1 MACPRSIRLLGAAKR
16 AALVAALLACPSR
29 GAALEPSRQ
38 ISEYVHDAWSSRDGL
53 PEGAVFALQETA
65 DGYLWLGTQCCLVRF
80 DGERFVRYESG
91 ARGLGQYSFV
101 RDLLQRADGSLWG
114 ASAGGVSHFDGKRF
128 EWFDEKRGF
137 THPFVYALSEHDGK
151 LWAGTGGSGVWG
163 LSAGRFVPHPAY
175 VAEPGLPANV
185 NAVLSHENGTLWAAT
200 DSGVLRLGPPS
211 RRFTTLD
218 GLPSDGVNALL
229 LDPDGTLWAGTRLGL
244 AKSADG
250 ERFELDARFDG
261 ANVTALFR
269 DGQQGL
275 WIGTSTGAFRA
286 GAHGAEAVDSSSS
299 TVLAIAEDRSGGMW
313 LGTASGLERL
323 RDGAFVT
330 IGRKQ
335 GLSDETI
342 LNVLPRR
349 AGGLWVLD
357 ASGAITVE
365 ERGRRTQVAKPG
377 SVEGSGMLG
386 MAETPDGHLWIA
398 AAELLEFAEG
408 TWRRYRH
415 GVDGFSVVM
424 ADGEGLLLAQ
434 TAGDGKSRI
443 LRFRAGV
450 FTPLS
455 VAVPLNH
462 VQRLHRDRAGRLW
475 ISTGGTGLVRLSGS
489 ETKVFRASDGLPN
502 DIVYGLGEEPNGRF
516 WVATRSGLARIEND
530 QIVSFAKI
538 AGTPQLSPEHVY
550 LDAFEQL
557 WVTADD
563 GIYRMPL
570 AQLERA
576 AREQVAVEPRV
587 YTTRDGLRSIEVSWR
602 SSAQAVEADGRL
614 SYATARGL
622 SSIETGKV
630 GKPQPVPQVQLEA
643 VSVAGSVVDSADARI
658 SIANRRDPVT
668 ISYSSPELSGRA
680 GLEFRYR
687 LFGFDH
693 DWVNAGPSRAAHYGN
708 LPAGK
713 YEFLVSARRRGGAFS
728 EPLRLMSIDV
738 APRWFETFIARSAFG
753 LGLGLLVYGLHR
765 LRLLHLRR
773 SEKLLKQKVAERT
786 AALQAEVV
794 ERQSAEARAKE
805 LAEKLEHRV
814 QERTAEL
821 ELARLAAKR
830 SEERYALAVRG
841 AEDGLWDWDLAG
853 GFIYFSP
860 RWKELL
866 GYGDHELASHLDAWF
881 AHVHPE
887 DLAGLRSALT
897 LTRDH
902 PGLIRHEYRV
912 IDRHGKERWLLCRG
926 VVVFDTE
933 RNAVRAAGSQTDTT
947 ERRRAEDELRRSAT
961 HDALTGLPNRSLF
974 ADRLEQ
980 VMRSARGEARLF
992 AVLVVD
998 LDGFQNVN
1006 EALGHAAGDQL
1017 LVATTQR
1024 LLEAIGPSDT
1034 LARLGGD
1041 EFAVLVPNVA
1051 DQAQVNALADR
1062 LQRVVSQPLRFQSKD
1077 VSVAAA
1083 IGIKLSSV
1091 DWQSLEGLLADA
1103 NLALSRAKSEGRGRH
1118 HVFQPELRR
1127 EVEERLR
1134 IEAGLRRALER
1145 EELVLHYQPIV
1156 SLVNG
1161 SVLGV
1166 EALVRWQ
1173 DPDRGLIP
1181 PAQFIGIA
1189 EACGLMVPLSEW
1201 VLSAACRQAKR
1212 WQIEFGAS
1220 LRVAVNLPPVRLSD
1234 PGLAKKIAAEL
1245 DRHGLPASALGIE
1258 IVESS
1263 LVESH
1268 ETVLANLSE
1277 LKNAGIQV
1285 AIDDFGTGYS
1295 SFSYLKRLPVNY
1307 LKIDRAFTQRI
1318 PTDPTDTAICN
1329 ALLAMAGELKLLA
1342 VAEGVENKQQAD
1354 HLRAFGCKVA
1364 QGFYFSRPLPAD
1376 ECTRFIHENRMR
1388 EGALALAPTMP
1399 GVALASNG

>member
-1 MACPRSIRLLGAAKR
+1 MARARSTRRLGAAKWV
-16 AALVAALLACPSR
+16 ALVLGSLVCPPQA
-29 GAALEPSRQ
+29 AALEPTRQ
-38 ISEYVHDAWSSRDGL
+38 INEFVHDAWSSRDGL
-53 PEGAVFALQETA
+53 PEGTVFALRETA

-80 DGERFVRYESG
+80 DGERFVRYETG
-91 ARGLGQYSFV
+91 TLGLGQYSFV
-101 RDLLQRADGSLWG
+101 RDLLQRADGSLWS
-114 ASAGGVSHFDGKRF
+114 ASVGGVTRFDGKRF

-137 THPFVYALSEHDGK
+137 THPFVYVITEDNGK

-163 LSAGRFVPHPAY
+163 LSGGRFVPHPAY
-175 VAEPGLPANV
+175 LADPALPAKV
-185 NAVLSHENGTLWAAT
+185 NAVVPDGNGRLWVAT
-200 DSGVLRLGPPS
+200 DSGLLRLGPLTQ
-211 RRFTTLD
+211 RLTTSH
-218 GLPSDGVNALL
+218 GLPSDGVNVLL
-229 LDPDGTLWAGTRLGL
+229 LDRDGTLWAGTRLGL
-244 AKSADG
+244 AKSANG
-250 ERFELDARFDG
+250 ESFELEPSFGRS
-261 ANVTALFR
+261 NVTALFR
-269 DGQQGL
+269 DGQQRL
-275 WIGTSTGAFRA
+275 WVGTSTGAFRA
-286 GAHGAEAVDSSSS
+286 AAFAAEPVDVGTSAVYA
-299 TVLAIAEDRSGGMW
+299 LAEDRSGGMW
-313 LGTASGLERL
+313 FGTATGLERL

-330 IGRKQ
+330 IGRNQ

-349 AGGLWVLD
+349 AGGLWLLD
-357 ASGAITVE
+357 ASGAITIA
-365 ERGRRTQVAKPG
+365 ERGRHTQVAKPG
-377 SVEGSGMLG
+377 TIEGGGMLG

-398 AAELLEFAEG
+398 AAELLEFADG
-408 TWRRYRH
+408 TWRRHRN
-415 GVDGFSVVM
+415 GQDGFSVVI
-424 ADGEGLLLAQ
+424 ADGAGLLLAQ
-434 TAGDGKSRI
+434 TAGDGKST
-443 LRFRAGV
+443 LSRFEAGV
-450 FTPLS
+450 FTPLP
-455 VAVPLNH
+455 VGAPLSH
-462 VQRLHRDRAGRLW
+462 VQRLLRDRRGRLW
-475 ISTGGTGLVRLSGS
+475 ISTGGTGLVRLSGT
-489 ETKVFRASDGLPN
+489 ETKVFRTRDGLPN
-502 DIVYGLGEEPNGRF
+502 DIVYGLAEEPNGRL
-516 WVATRSGLARIEND
+516 WVGTRSGLALIEND
-530 QIVSFAKI
+530 KTHSFAKVP
-538 AGTPQLSPEHVY
+538 GTPQLSLEHLH
-550 LDAFEQL
+550 LDAFGQL

-563 GIYRMPL
+563 GVHRIAL
-570 AQLERA
+570 VALERA
-576 AREQVAVEPRV
+576 MREQVPVEARV

-622 SSIETGKV
+622 SWIETSKV
-630 GKPQPVPQVQLEA
+630 GKPEPVPRVRLET
-643 VSVAGSVVDSADARI
+643 VSVAGAAVDATNARVSVQ
-658 SIANRRDPVT
+658 NRRDPVT

-680 GLEFRYR
+680 GLEFRY
-687 LFGFDH
+687 LLVGFDQE
-693 DWVNAGPSRAAHYGN
+693 WVNAGPSRAAHYGN

-713 YEFLVSARRRGGAFS
+713 YDFLVSARLRGGAFS
-728 EPLRLMSIDV
+728 APLRLTRIDV
-738 APRWFETFIARSAFG
+738 APRWFETLLARSAFG
-753 LGLGLLVYGLHR
+753 LALGLLVYGLHR

-773 SEKLLKQKVAERT
+773 NEKLLKEKVAERT
-786 AALQAEVV
+786 AALEAEVA

-841 AEDGLWDWDLAG
+841 AEDGLWDWDVAG

-866 GYGDHELASHLDAWF
+866 GYADHELSSHLDAWF

-926 VVVFDTE
+926 VVVFDAE

-998 LDGFQNVN
+998 LDGFQHVN
-1006 EALGHAAGDQL
+1006 ETLGHAVGDQL
-1017 LVATTQR
+1017 LVTTTQR
-1024 LLEAIGPSDT
+1024 LLETIGPSDT

-1051 DQAQVNALADR
+1051 NQAQVNALADR
-1062 LQRVVSQPLRFQSKD
+1062 LQRVVSQPLRFQGTD

-1134 IEAGLRRALER
+1134 IEVGLRRALER

-1212 WQIEFGAS
+1212 WQTEFGTS
-1220 LRVAVNLPPVRLSD
+1220 VRVAVNLPPVRLSD
-1234 PGLAKKIAAEL
+1234 PELAKKIAAEL
-1245 DRHGLPASALGIE
+1245 ARHDLPTSALGIE

-1268 ETVLANLSE
+1268 ETVLANLTE
-1277 LKNAGIQV
+1277 LKNTGIQV

-1376 ECTRFIHENRMR
+1376 DCTRFIHQNRMR
-1388 EGALALAPTMP
+1388 EGALPLAPTIP
-1399 GVALASNG
+1399 GVALVSNG